1 MLWSGFLEPTRNI
14 RSMRLSAKAG
24 LLKTKLSPLRP
35 SEARMELEEGSGRPD
50 SLRTFTGDK
59 PMYLT
64 DPRIKPL
71 PQSDWD
77 NETRELME
85 SLQRDGRIYNIFATL
100 AAHPQ
105 LLKRWLVFAGH
116 VLNKS
121 TLPAREREIAILR
134 MGWLCRAEYEWG
146 HHVAIGKQAGLS
158 DDDIKR
164 IAEGPDAPG
173 LDSFEAT
180 LIRAVDELHANT
192 FIGDATW
199 KALAERYSTEQLLDF
214 LFTAG
219 QYKMVSMVLN
229 SSGIQL
235 EEGFEGF
242 SNETQG

>member
-1 MLWSGFLEPTRNI
+1 
-14 RSMRLSAKAG
+14 
-24 LLKTKLSPLRP
+24 
-35 SEARMELEEGSGRPD
+35 
-50 SLRTFTGDK
+50 
-59 PMYLT
+59 MYLT

-71 PQSDWD
+71 QQSEWND
-77 NETRELME
+77 ETRELME